1 MHFQFYLIAILLS
14 ITYVS
19 SKKSAKGLDGAGL
32 EMMLAAI
39 GGLGGDGGGSG
50 SSSASAEESEDSE
63 MDTREVK
70 KYFDSMAKMEE
81 KLYKK
86 EIRHQISKE
95 EQDQLKYFEGMLE
108 KVKKLN
114 GRLCITIIFCI
125 FYNQSKNIVK
135 KKYLA

>member
-1 MHFQFYLIAILLS
+1 MHFQFYLITILLS

-50 SSSASAEESEDSE
+50 SSASAEESEDSE

-95 EQDQLKYFEGMLE
+95 EQDQLKYFEGMLA
-108 KVKKLN
+108 KVKQLN
-114 GRLCITIIFCI
+114 AH
-125 FYNQSKNIVK
+125 V
-135 KKYLA
+135 